1 MKFNRLI
8 CLILVMFIGGSLA
21 AQDVHFSQ
29 FYNAPLLLNPAYT
42 GKINGTFRAGVI
54 YRNQWFGGVN
64 NRTTFSTPM
73 ASFDLPIRLKNGDAV
88 GVGGYF
94 INDRSS
100 GGLLS
105 RVQVVVT
112 GAYHKGFG
120 KDNNHSL
127 SLGFQAGFNQRRV
140 DRAGMNFSTMLA
152 ADGYSFDQSLPS
164 QENFGRSTNNFDVNT
179 GLAWSSKVSKKF
191 YFSVGVSAYNL
202 ITPYNTFNPAG
213 EDNMRRITGTA
224 SFDIRLADK
233 FSLLPSVIYQ
243 NQAKAQ
249 ETNLGLA
256 GAIDF
261 SKDFVLFAGAYYRVK
276 DAVIPYL
283 GADYKGFR
291 LGLSYDINAS
301 SLNRIENKKNVG
313 AVEFSLMYVGRY
325 IPLPGV
331 NPALYCPR
339 F

>member
-8 CLILVMFIGGSLA
+8 CLILVMFIGGSVA

-29 FYNAPLLLNPAYT
+29 FYNAPLLLNPALT

-54 YRNQWFGGVN
+54 YRNQWFGAING
-64 NRTTFSTPM
+64 RTTFSTPM
-73 ASFDLPIRLKNGDAV
+73 VSFDVPIRLKNGDAV
-88 GVGGYF
+88 GVGGYV

-105 RVQVVVT
+105 RIQVVLS

-120 KDNNHSL
+120 SNNNHSL
-127 SLGFQAGFNQRRV
+127 SLGFQAGYNQRKV
-140 DRAGMNFSTMLA
+140 DRASMNFSTMLA
-152 ADGYSFDQSLPS
+152 ADGFSFDESLPS
-164 QENFGRSTNNFDVNT
+164 MENFGQNTSNFDVNT
-179 GLAWSSKVSKKF
+179 GLAWSSKVSDNF
-191 YFSVGVSAYNL
+191 YFSLGVAAYNL
-202 ITPYNTFNPAG
+202 ITPYNTFNNNE
-213 EDNMRRITGTA
+213 EDNMRRITGTLN
-224 SFDIRLADK
+224 FDIRLSKK

-249 ETNLGLA
+249 ETNVGLS

-261 SKDFVLFAGAYYRVK
+261 SKDFILFAGAYYRVQ

-313 AVEFSLMYVGRY
+313 AVELSLMYVGRY
-325 IPLPGV
+325 IPLPDV